1 MGKRVPKKEK
11 KAFAA
16 ALKSWREDRKLT
28 QVEAA
33 RVLEV
38 PLKTLQNWEIART
51 KPQGFAHTAI
61 LRLLER
67 SR

>member
-1 MGKRVPKKEK
+1 MGKRVPKRAKLEFADEL
-11 KAFAA
+11 KA
-16 ALKSWREDRKLT
+16 WRARKRLT

-51 KPQGFAHTAI
+51 MPTG
-61 LRLLER
+61 LGLLTINR
-67 SR
+67 IISHR